1 MPEKLALKKEASF
14 FCYKKND
21 FFLALSTENDQH
33 KNMEKFLSMI
43 ESSQPEPAMEKENLR
58 HVISEISIWDY
69 FNISKS
75 TYKALCV
82 DEKSCLLNKY
92 YSELYEKY
100 YG

>member
-1 MPEKLALKKEASF
+1 M
-14 FCYKKND
+14 
-21 FFLALSTENDQH
+21 ALSTENDQH

-75 TYKALCV
+75 TYKAICV